1 LARLPPVL
9 ALTGQVLAGATVDGV
24 SFGQVRFSFKSYTP
38 EMPLNNHSLLRLA
51 LLLLLLQLAG
61 CATLPPARPDN
72 VCSIFQQKRGWHSVA
87 TKAEKKW
94 GTSMHIAMA
103 IMNQES
109 AFKSK
114 ARPPRGRLLGFIPWR
129 RPSSAYGY
137 AQVIDGTWRDYKGA
151 TGDYW
156 RKRNNFADA
165 TDFVH
170 WYMNEANKRNKV
182 ARTDAYNL
190 YLNYHEGPAGF
201 RRGTYKKKKWLAG
214 VALKVQRRSEAYRA
228 QYAGCKD
235 NFKPGFFGRLL
246 GR

>member
-1 LARLPPVL
+1 MLLKKQHGLLAILL
-9 ALTGQVLAGATVDGV
+9 
-24 SFGQVRFSFKSYTP
+24 F
-38 EMPLNNHSLLRLA
+38 SLLITS
-51 LLLLLLQLAG
+51 
-61 CATLPPARPDN
+61 CASTPPSRPDDI
-72 VCSIFQQKRGWHSVA
+72 CSVFQQKRGWHRVA

-94 GTSMHIAMA
+94 GTPMHTAMA

-109 AFKSK
+109 AFNPK
-114 ARPPRGRLLGFIPWR
+114 ARPPRRKLLGFIPWR
-129 RPSSAYGY
+129 RTSSAYGY
-137 AQVIDGTWRDYKGA
+137 AQVIDGTWQEYVEA

-170 WYMNEANKRNKV
+170 WYMGQATKRNKV
-182 ARTDAYNL
+182 ASSDAYSL

-214 VALKVQRRSEAYRA
+214 VALKVQQRSDNYRA
-228 QYAGCKD
+228 QYARCK
-235 NFKPGFFGRLL
+235 NSLKTSVWGRLL

>member
-1 LARLPPVL
+1 MQLKNRYGLLPTIVL
-9 ALTGQVLAGATVDGV
+9 LG
-24 SFGQVRFSFKSYTP
+24 
-38 EMPLNNHSLLRLA
+38 SL
-51 LLLLLLQLAG
+51 LAG
-61 CATLPPARPDN
+61 CATIPPSRPDN
-72 VCSIFQQKRGWHSVA
+72 VCSIFEQKRGWHSVA
-87 TKAEKKW
+87 TKAQSKW

-109 AFKSK
+109 AFNRK
-114 ARPPRGRLLGFIPWR
+114 ARPPRKVLLGFIPWR

-137 AQVIDGTWRDYKGA
+137 AQVIDGTWREYIAA

-156 RKRNNFADA
+156 RKRSNFADA

-170 WYMNEANKRNKV
+170 WYMGQASKRNNV
-182 ARTDAYNL
+182 APSDAYNL

-201 RRGTYKKKKWLAG
+201 RRGTYRKKKWLPG
-214 VALKVQRRSEAYRA
+214 VAMKVQRRSDNYRA

-235 NFKPGFFGRLL
+235 KFKPGFWGRLL

>member
-1 LARLPPVL
+1 MRSRKPFFP
-9 ALTGQVLAGATVDGV
+9 ALC
-24 SFGQVRFSFKSYTP
+24 FC
-38 EMPLNNHSLLRLA
+38 LLC
-51 LLLLLLQLAG
+51 LQLAG
-61 CATLPPARPDN
+61 CATLPPASPDN
-72 VCSIFQQKRGWHSVA
+72 VCSIFKDKRGWHSVA
-87 TKAEKKW
+87 TKAQKKW
-94 GTSMHIAMA
+94 GSSMHIAMA

-114 ARPPRGRLLGFIPWR
+114 ARPPRRYLLGFIPWR

-137 AQVIDGTWRDYKGA
+137 AQVIDGTWQQYINA

-170 WYMNEANKRNKV
+170 WYMHKASNENKV
-182 ARTDAYNL
+182 ALSDAYNL

-201 RRGTYKKKKWLAG
+201 RRGTYTKKQWLAA
-214 VALKVQRRSEAYRA
+214 VALNVQRRSENYRV

-235 NFKPGFFGRLL
+235 DFKPGFWGRLL

>member
-1 LARLPPVL
+1 MNKRNAWLCVIVL
-9 ALTGQVLAGATVDGV
+9 L
-24 SFGQVRFSFKSYTP
+24 S
-38 EMPLNNHSLLRLA
+38 SLLG
-51 LLLLLLQLAG
+51 G
-61 CATLPPARPDN
+61 CATMPPSRTDN
-72 VCSIFQQKRGWHSVA
+72 LCSIFEQKRGWHKVA

-109 AFKSK
+109 AFERK
-114 ARPPRGRLLGFIPWR
+114 ARPPRSKLLGFIPWR

-137 AQVIDGTWRDYKGA
+137 AQVIDGTWQEYIRA

-156 RKRNNFADA
+156 RKRSNFADA

-170 WYMNEANKRNKV
+170 WYMGQATQRNKV
-182 ARTDAYNL
+182 APTDAYNL
-190 YLNYHEGPAGF
+190 YLNYHEGTAGF
-201 RRGTYKKKKWLAG
+201 RRGTYKKKKWLPRA
-214 VALKVQRRSEAYRA
+214 ALKVQRRSDNYRA

-235 NFKPGFFGRLL
+235 QFKPGFWGRLL

>member
-1 LARLPPVL
+1 MQLNKRNAWLCVIVL
-9 ALTGQVLAGATVDGV
+9 L
-24 SFGQVRFSFKSYTP
+24 S
-38 EMPLNNHSLLRLA
+38 SLLG
-51 LLLLLLQLAG
+51 G
-61 CATLPPARPDN
+61 CATMPPSRTDN
-72 VCSIFQQKRGWHSVA
+72 LCSIFEQKRGWHKVA

-109 AFKSK
+109 AFERK
-114 ARPPRGRLLGFIPWR
+114 ARPPRSKLLGFIPWR

-137 AQVIDGTWRDYKGA
+137 AQVIDGTWQEYIRA

-156 RKRNNFADA
+156 RKRSNFADA

-170 WYMNEANKRNKV
+170 WYMGQATQRNKV
-182 ARTDAYNL
+182 APTDAYNL
-190 YLNYHEGPAGF
+190 YLNYHEGTAGF
-201 RRGTYKKKKWLAG
+201 RRGTYKKKKWLPRA
-214 VALKVQRRSEAYRA
+214 ALKVQRRSDNYRA

-235 NFKPGFFGRLL
+235 QFKPGFWGRLL